1 MLSLSC
7 RDTAAKKFEC
17 DYVATG
23 MTEEELWD
31 KSIEHGVSVHGLRIE
46 DVTHQFKNY
55 YKQFI
60 KRS

>member
-1 MLSLSC
+1 M
-7 RDTAAKKFEC
+7 FEC

-31 KSIEHGVSVHGLRIE
+31 KSIEHGVAVHGLRIE
-46 DVTHQFKNY
+46 DVTPQFKNY